1 MGAIR
6 AGSAMSAGTATAY
19 SLGQATSGET
29 GVAGVAAGLSGVAR
43 AGAGVVGGAAKSFGE
58 RFSSSVSDSAQA
70 GRDAAF
76 RATGG
81 KTTGKPANENA
92 SAAASSAGG
101 GSAPDWARKLRSE
114 QRMRGHAHTTTQAIK
129 EGDRPGAGAAP
140 DLDQEE

>member
-1 MGAIR
+1 
-6 AGSAMSAGTATAY
+6 
-19 SLGQATSGET
+19 
-29 GVAGVAAGLSGVAR
+29 
-43 AGAGVVGGAAKSFGE
+43 VVSGAAKSLGQ
-58 RFSSSVSDSAQA
+58 RFASNVSDSAQA

-81 KTTGKPANENA
+81 TTTAKPANENA
-92 SAAASSAGG
+92 SAPASSAST